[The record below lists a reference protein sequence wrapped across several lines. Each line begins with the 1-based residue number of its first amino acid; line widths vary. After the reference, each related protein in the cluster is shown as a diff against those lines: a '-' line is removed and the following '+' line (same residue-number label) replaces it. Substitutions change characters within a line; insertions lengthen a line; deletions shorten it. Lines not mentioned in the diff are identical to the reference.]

1 MNDRLRSPIPTLF
14 VDTSFVSPYALS
26 AFVAL
31 TEKGVEFDL
40 QRVDLAAQQ
49 NQQQPF
55 QQLSL
60 TARVPTLDYD
70 GFSLSE
76 SSAIIEFVEEEFAPP
91 RYRSVLPA
99 DRRHRARARQLQAW
113 LRSDLMALRA
123 ERPTT
128 VFFATEQASPLTQ
141 AGKDAAGKL
150 LRVAASLLRNGSREL
165 FGAWS
170 IADTDLAVML
180 NRLVAGGDRV
190 PDPVRAYVDHQWERP
205 SMRRW
210 RGLVR
215 L

>member
-1 MNDRLRSPIPTLF
+1 MDTRLRNPIPTLF
-14 VDTSFVSPYALS
+14 VDTQFVSPYALS

-31 TEKGVEFDL
+31 TEKRIAFDL

-49 NQQQPF
+49 NQQPPF

-76 SSAIIEFVEEEFAPP
+76 SSAIVEFVEEEFAPP
-91 RYRSVLPA
+91 KYRSVFPA
-99 DRRHRARARQLQAW
+99 DRRHRARARQMQAW

-128 VFFATEQASPLTQ
+128 VFFADEPAPPLT
-141 AGKDAAGKL
+141 AEGKDAAGKL
-150 LRVAASLLRNGSREL
+150 LRVAASLLRDGSQDL

-190 PDPVRAYVDHQWERP
+190 PEAVRVYVRRQWERP
-205 SMRRW
+205 SMQKW
-210 RGLVR
+210 CELVR